1 MVKYLL
7 KFDEHEEYHANEVSG
22 LANPNVSVCAEERHT
37 HYKKY
42 RQPKILKFVA
52 EQAGSTVKLE
62 KINRGDRPTPNISL
76 QYSTDEGAS
85 WGNFPIGTAVTIPTA
100 GGSIMLKGVNNRFTD
115 QLQSYHHFVMTGR
128 IAAEGDITSLL
139 NGIGGDHPLGNYE
152 FCRAFENCAA
162 LTTPPDLPS
171 NIVKFYSYASMFYN
185 CASLREPPELGARI
199 LGTGSE
205 FQHMFAGCTALTK
218 SPDIMIETLK
228 YETLSGM
235 FSGCTNLS
243 YIKVMIVEPFSSN
256 ASGWV
261 SGVSQTGTFV
271 MNKNAEWDTE
281 EYRGVNG
288 VPQGWTVV
296 MEEM

>member
-1 MVKYLL
+1 MKHLL
-7 KFDEHEEYHANEVSG
+7 KFDKHEEYHAEEVSG
-22 LANPNVSVCAEERHT
+22 LVKPNVSFCVKEKHT

-42 RQPKILKFVA
+42 RRPKVLKFVA

-62 KINRGDRPTPNISL
+62 KISYEGPPPNISL
-76 QYSTDEGAS
+76 QYSTDEGVS
-85 WGNFPIGTAVTIPTA
+85 WGEFPIGTAVTIPTV

-139 NGIGGDHPLGNYE
+139 NGIGGDYPLKSYE
-152 FCRAFENCAA
+152 FCRAFSNCAA

-171 NIVKFYSYASMFYN
+171 VKVDYYTYASMFSY
-185 CASLREPPELGARI
+185 CTSLSKPPELGARLI
-199 LGTGSE
+199 SE
-205 FQHMFAGCTALTK
+205 GGEFAHMFIRCTALTK
-218 SPDIMIETLK
+218 SPDIMVETL
-228 YETLSGM
+228 ENRTLEEM

-243 YIKVMIVEPFSSN
+243 YIKVMNVEPFSYS
-256 ASGWV
+256 AKGWV
-261 SGVSQTGTFV
+261 KGVSPTGTFV
-271 MNKNAEWDTE
+271 MNKDAEWDPE

-296 MEEM
+296 TEEI